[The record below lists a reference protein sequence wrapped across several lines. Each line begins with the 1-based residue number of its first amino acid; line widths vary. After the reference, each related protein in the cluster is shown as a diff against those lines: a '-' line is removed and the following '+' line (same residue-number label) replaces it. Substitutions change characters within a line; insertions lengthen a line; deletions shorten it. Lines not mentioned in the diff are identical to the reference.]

1 MTAINRYLLESG
13 LAAFI
18 LQVRANE
25 DGAFESDPVFVR
37 DPKELQNGSQS
48 RYASSA
54 PLTAI
59 RAALEFNEPFAVSL
73 KPCDVAGLRNLQ
85 REDKRAQRL
94 IVLTQTMICG
104 SVPTLDDTLD
114 VLRRAGIDPIKTP
127 PKAFQW
133 RGNGCPGPVVAT
145 MPDGREVTST
155 YYDMYYDN
163 PYHTQFRCKIC
174 PDAVGLQA
182 DIATGDSWLNAE
194 PTGESDGTNVVVV
207 RTASGAEVLAE
218 CERLGYLT
226 VHDGPETILDDTQPH
241 QVRLRRTFSSRVAG
255 AIVAG
260 TPTPNFTGL
269 AEDACASAL
278 EPAEL
283 ASVFQGTVERVRA
296 GQADESSVMDGW
308 EAIRA
313 SL

>member
-1 MTAINRYLLESG
+1 
-13 LAAFI
+13 
-18 LQVRANE
+18 
-25 DGAFESDPVFVR
+25 
-37 DPKELQNGSQS
+37 
-48 RYASSA
+48 
-54 PLTAI
+54 
-59 RAALEFNEPFAVSL
+59 
-73 KPCDVAGLRNLQ
+73 
-85 REDKRAQRL
+85 
-94 IVLTQTMICG
+94 
-104 SVPTLDDTLD
+104 
-114 VLRRAGIDPIKTP
+114 VLRRVGTDPIKTQ

-133 RGNGCPGPVVAT
+133 RGNGCPGPMVAT

-163 PYHTQFRCKIC
+163 SYHTQFRCKIC

-182 DIATGDSWLNAE
+182 DIATGDSWPNAE
-194 PTGESDGTNVVVV
+194 PKGESTGTNVVVG

-226 VHDGPETILDDTQPH
+226 VHDEPETVLDDTQPH
-241 QVRLRRTFSSRVAG
+241 QVRLRRTFNSRVAG

-283 ASVFQGTVERVRA
+283 VSVFQGTVERVRA
-296 GQADESSVMDGW
+296 GQADESSVMDDW

>member
-13 LAAFI
+13 RAAFI

-37 DPKELQNGSQS
+37 DSEELQNGSQS

-73 KPCDVAGLRNLQ
+73 KPCDIAGIRNLQ

-104 SVPTLDDTLD
+104 SVPMLNDTLD
-114 VLRRAGIDPIKTP
+114 LLRRTGLDPIKTP

-155 YYDMYYDN
+155 YSDMYYDN

-182 DIATGDSWLNAE
+182 DIVTGDSWSNGW
-194 PTGESDGTNVVVV
+194 TDESDGTNVVVA
-207 RTASGAEVLAE
+207 RTANGAEVLAE
-218 CERLGYLT
+218 CERLGYLM
-226 VHDGPETILDDTQPH
+226 VHDGSETILDDTQPH
-241 QVRLRRTFSSRVAG
+241 QVRLRRTFSARVAG

-283 ASVFQGTVERVRA
+283 ANVFQGTVERVRA
-296 GQADESSVMDGW
+296 GQADESSLMDGW
-308 EAIRA
+308 EVIRA